1 MSFSSTYFPS
11 LESNES
17 TLQPTHPA
25 SAQLQPSRSSAE
37 LYLSLVSYAL
47 LVVIILFGN
56 GLVVSAYVWN
66 KRLRKAVTH
75 TLIIGLASADF
86 LVGLVTLPLWMY
98 MSFSDHHD
106 RKLNNHAYEFYI
118 TADIFIGSAS
128 ILQLTGIS
136 IERSHAILRPFKHR
150 QLQRKTFYI
159 AVVSAWLFSAV
170 LASLQP
176 LQYGTAWQMPYT
188 ILTASVCFFIPVVV
202 IISAYCSILVAAKT
216 KGTLNEH
223 QTHKGSLER
232 EIRLSLTV
240 ALITLLFIMAW
251 LPLFTITMLATFDPG
266 VLPPSTTFFR
276 LLHFVKWMH
285 YSSSA
290 LNPFL
295 YSYRNPDLRRTIVV
309 LLRRIIFRGPGVD
322 EVFRRRSSSLST
334 TRLRR
339 LSSASDRSRKTST
352 ESQQSTSRSRSG
364 TVLSW
369 ISIRKQSSFSFG
381 KKGKECTEILEGNNN
396 IEKD

>member
-232 EIRLSLTV
+232 EVR
-240 ALITLLFIMAW
+240 
-251 LPLFTITMLATFDPG
+251 FTSSTM
-266 VLPPSTTFFR
+266 
-276 LLHFVKWMH
+276 
-285 YSSSA
+285 
-290 LNPFL
+290 
-295 YSYRNPDLRRTIVV
+295 
-309 LLRRIIFRGPGVD
+309 
-322 EVFRRRSSSLST
+322 
-334 TRLRR
+334 
-339 LSSASDRSRKTST
+339 
-352 ESQQSTSRSRSG
+352 
-364 TVLSW
+364 
-369 ISIRKQSSFSFG
+369 
-381 KKGKECTEILEGNNN
+381 
-396 IEKD
+396 